1 MMMWPWFNWG
11 FGGFGSFWW
20 IMPILMVLFW
30 GLVIWAIIALI
41 RRASW
46 SGSCCGDSSMST
58 DSALEIL
65 KRRFARG
72 EIGKEEFDEKKRE
85 LI

>member
-1 MMMWPWFNWG
+1 MMMWPWFNW
-11 FGGFGSFWW
+11 GFGSFWW

-30 GLVIWAIIALI
+30 GLVIWVTLALI

-46 SGSCCGDSSMST
+46 AGRCCGDSSVPT

-65 KRRFARG
+65 KRRYARG
-72 EIGKEEFDEKKRE
+72 EISKEEFEERKRS
-85 LI
+85 LA

>member
-11 FGGFGSFWW
+11 FGGFWW

-30 GLVIWAIIALI
+30 GLVIWAVIALI

-46 SGSCCGDSSMST
+46 AGSCGGDSSMST
-58 DSALEIL
+58 DSAQEIL

-85 LI
+85 LT

>member
-1 MMMWPWFNWG
+1 MMWPWFNWG

-30 GLVIWAIIALI
+30 GLVTWAIIALI

-46 SGSCCGDSSMST
+46 SGRCCGDSSMST
-58 DSALEIL
+58 DSAQEIL

-85 LI
+85 LT